1 MNVLARVVERMVL
14 VMICAPFG
22 QWPRHRPYKHG
33 SSRRGK
39 RFKEIAAFLK
49 KILGSEKENGP
60 ETEPFFWT

>member
-1 MNVLARVVERMVL
+1 
-14 VMICAPFG
+14 MICAPFG

-39 RFKEIAAFLK
+39 RFKEIAEFLK

-60 ETEPFFWT
+60 ETEPFLWT